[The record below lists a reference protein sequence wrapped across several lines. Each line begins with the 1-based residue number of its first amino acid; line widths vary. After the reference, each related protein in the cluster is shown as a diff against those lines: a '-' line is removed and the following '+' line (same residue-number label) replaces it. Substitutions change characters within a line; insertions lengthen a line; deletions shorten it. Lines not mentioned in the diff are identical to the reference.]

1 MTIEQYI
8 EIEKIK
14 KVRSLYSYYYDSNDL
29 DNLISLFTEDAVC
42 EWDEDHGGTWVG
54 IEEIRKQYKK
64 WFDKFGNQYFIVMH
78 AVTNPW
84 IELTGPDTAKG
95 RWFLLDLNF
104 MVRDR
109 NPLRTIG
116 IYDDV

>member
-1 MTIEQYI
+1 MWT
-8 EIEKIK
+8 
-14 KVRSLYSYYYDSNDL
+14 
-29 DNLISLFTEDAVC
+29 
-42 EWDEDHGGTWVG
+42 G
-54 IEEIRKQYKK
+54 IDEIRLQYKK

-104 MVRDR
+104 TVPDR

-116 IYDDV
+116 IYDDVYKKVNGGWKIQRTRLDFLWPDRYIPEGASKNKK